1 MSPAATIRSMS
12 RGGSSAATWK
22 SQDQRS
28 DRGGATEVI
37 IAARARAGPVNRQKA
52 RRAEPAPRIPQ
63 HVFRVVPFHP
73 HQAESPSAVRM
84 EERRVGI
91 AGGGSCCVWWWRDH
105 FKKK

>member
-52 RRAEPAPRIPQ
+52 RRAEPAQRIPP
-63 HVFRVVPFHP
+63 HVFRVVPFDPHP
-73 HQAESPSAVRM
+73 AESTSAVPPYVP
-84 EERRVGI
+84 RRFFAG
-91 AGGGSCCVWWWRDH
+91 ACCAGKDGKGGG
-105 FKKK
+105 